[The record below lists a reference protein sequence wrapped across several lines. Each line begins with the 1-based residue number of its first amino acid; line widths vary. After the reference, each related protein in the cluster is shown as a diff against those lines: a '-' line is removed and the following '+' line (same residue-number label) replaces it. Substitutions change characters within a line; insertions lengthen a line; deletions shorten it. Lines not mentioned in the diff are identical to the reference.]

1 MSRCTYCD
9 FHSSAPDRTALSAIA
24 PRWLAAVERHLA
36 QLSQRFEFSGFS
48 TIYVGGGTPS
58 FLPSDILAGAL
69 SAIAESGVANGNV
82 AIEWSIEA
90 NPEDIDADFLSI
102 ISSHGVNRLSIGV
115 QTLEDEARRLAGRR
129 GSADATR
136 RILDMIAARWP
147 DRRSADLMYGLP
159 AQSAAG
165 LAKDVRALVDRGFGH
180 ISLYELT
187 LEDGTPME
195 RGARAGSLA
204 LPDDDERADQYD
216 AACEELLSAGFDHYE
231 VSNWAL
237 PGQECIHN
245 MHYWN
250 MDDWLAVGPSGV
262 GNVNIGAG
270 RFMRLE
276 NSADDAI
283 YFDDPSGSVH
293 EVLVTGLDAMFES
306 LMLALRTSRGFG
318 LVAFAER
325 FGHDAVEVFGPLHE
339 LFAESVILEAGRWR
353 ATARGMD
360 TLNRVLVRAL
370 SNSERFYDRLH
381 SNDEGTR

>member
-1 MSRCTYCD
+1 
-9 FHSSAPDRTALSAIA
+9 
-24 PRWLAAVERHLA
+24 VERHLA
-36 QLSQRFEFSGFS
+36 QLSKRFEFSGFS
-48 TIYVGGGTPS
+48 TIYIGGGTPS
-58 FLPSDILAGAL
+58 FLPPDILSGAL
-69 SAIAESGVANGNV
+69 SAVANGGVANGGV
-82 AIEWSIEA
+82 ANGGVANGGVANA
-90 NPEDIDADFLSI
+90 NPEDIDAEFLSV
-102 ISSHGVNRLSIGV
+102 ISSYGVNRLSIGV
-115 QTLEDEARRLAGRR
+115 QTLEDGARRLAGRR

-136 RILDMIAARWP
+136 RILDMMAARWP
-147 DRRSADLMYGLP
+147 DRCSADLMYGLP
-159 AQSAAG
+159 AQSATG

-195 RGARAGSLA
+195 RGARAGTLA

-216 AACEELLSAGFDHYE
+216 AACEELLSAGFNHYE

-283 YFDDPSGSVH
+283 YFDDPSGSVQ

-306 LMLALRTSRGFG
+306 LMLALRTRRGFG

-325 FGHDAVEVFGPLHE
+325 FGHDAVDVFGPLHE
-339 LFAESVILEAGRWR
+339 LFTESVILEAGRWR

-370 SNSERFYDRLH
+370 SNGERFYDRLH
-381 SNDEGTR
+381 GNDGGTR